1 MGSRGQLS
9 TSGET
14 DTRNAIDF
22 INYVVKKFPFRI
34 RTIRSD
40 RGHEFQ
46 ALFHW
51 HVADLGMEHV
61 YIKPRTPQ
69 LNGKVER
76 SHRTDKD
83 EFYQL
88 LTYRDDVD
96 LEKKLAA
103 WEKFYN
109 YGRPH
114 GAHKGKTP
122 YEALREKL
130 RRLTTTSDWMRH
142 ITRKFPKLRISQ
154 EGQETNPLTGS
165 PAAIHLRFDSGAV
178 AFNRPRGE
186 TAGCAGRDL

>member
-1 MGSRGQLS
+1 MTNDQREIHRKKRVLEYAERIGNINKACRYFGVARSTFYLWRERYRESGDEGLRSRRCGPHNHPNK
-9 TSGET
+9 TP
-14 DTRNAIDF
+14 DD
-22 INYVVKKFPFRI
+22 VVEKFPFRI
-34 RTIRSD
+34 RPIRTD

-46 ALFHW
+46 ALIHW

-96 LEKKLAA
+96 LEKKLAT
-103 WEKFYN
+103 WENFYN
-109 YGRPH
+109 FDRPH
-114 GAHKGKTP
+114 GAHGGKTP

-130 RRLTTTSDWMRH
+130 S
-142 ITRKFPKLRISQ
+142 
-154 EGQETNPLTGS
+154 
-165 PAAIHLRFDSGAV
+165 
-178 AFNRPRGE
+178 
-186 TAGCAGRDL
+186 

>member
-1 MGSRGQLS
+1 MRLLTLERNQGVPVRRYQY
-9 TSGET
+9 TAI
-14 DTRNAIDF
+14 DDATRVRALKVYRRHTQANAIDF
-22 INYVVKKFPFRI
+22 INDVVEKFPFGI
-34 RTIRSD
+34 YTIRPD
-40 RGHEFQ
+40 RGHECQ

-96 LEKKLAA
+96 LEKKLAE
-103 WEKFYN
+103 WERFYN
-109 YGRPH
+109 YERPH
-114 GAHKGKTP
+114 GAHGGRTP

-130 RRLTTTSDWMRH
+130 
-142 ITRKFPKLRISQ
+142 Q
-154 EGQETNPLTGS
+154 
-165 PAAIHLRFDSGAV
+165 
-178 AFNRPRGE
+178 
-186 TAGCAGRDL
+186 